1 MTFHACDSSLEDLL
15 NKQERNV
22 NLSVEWADCN
32 YMTLNEDKYHL
43 IISGHKFQTI
53 WAKVG

>member
-1 MTFHACDSSLEDLL
+1 MTFYICDSSLEDLL

-22 NLSVEWADCN
+22 NLSIEWADCN
-32 YMTLNEDKYHL
+32 YMKLNEDMYHL
-43 IISGHKFQTI
+43 IISGHKSQTI